1 MVEVALSLIT
11 AEPRADLQRRR
22 QQGFREGG
30 REPRRVKAS
39 NVAEFLHRPSGWR
52 ARLTLT
58 RYYFFSRVYAAAPAL
73 LKHYWQRS
81 ETASILRGQNLFVDA
96 LSINKMF
103 VYALP
108 RTIRNGY
115 VVNERGMMRGGFSF
129 TT

>member
-1 MVEVALSLIT
+1 MVEVAPALGT
-11 AEPRADLQRRR
+11 TDARADLQRRR

-52 ARLTLT
+52 PRLTLT
-58 RYYFFSRVYAAAPAL
+58 RYYFFPRAYAAALAL
-73 LKHYWQRS
+73 VKHYWQRS
-81 ETASILRGQNLFVDA
+81 ETASILRGQNVFVDA
-96 LSINKMF
+96 LCINKKF